1 MADSTLWLR
10 RCICC
15 WNPEQPQPSPS
26 LPHPVLLC
34 ACTACTAPCL
44 LQGDHLAVADRRAAP
59 PQAHAPG
66 RWVGAPAC
74 SLPACLFSAAAAAG
88 PTSGG
93 VLHPLPAC
101 HACSSIGHCRY
112 SFCLTLWSR
121 ACGPPCPS
129 CCAAC
134 HVRGSSLSGLRA
146 GVLQPC
152 PGWLR
157 DLPVCLPARLCTLPE
172 CYPQLS
178 MLIAAAACP
187 RFACPALP
195 QCSLLLNEAAIAAL
209 LTPLLSACLPCPALL
224 ASAASLKKHTGREL
238 PIDACPIRFGSWM
251 GGDRDGNPNVTAKVR
266 PGLLH
271 WLPVLCP
278 SRFPRHF
285 LCRQQHLPSLPWKTK
300 ALHLST
306 RACRRRMTWRACPAG
321 WPLTCTSRR
330 WMPCAL
336 SCL

>member
-1 MADSTLWLR
+1 MRSSSGTGWVGLHPECLFMADSTLWLR

-112 SFCLTLWSR
+112 SFCLT
-121 ACGPPCPS
+121 
-129 CCAAC
+129 
-134 HVRGSSLSGLRA
+134 SS
-146 GVLQPC
+146 
-152 PGWLR
+152 
-157 DLPVCLPARLCTLPE
+157 
-172 CYPQLS
+172 
-178 MLIAAAACP
+178 AAACCLFP
-187 RFACPALP
+187 LALP
-195 QCSLLLNEAAIAAL
+195 AEARGGLHIVEQSLWSTLTQLLRRMSCEGQQ
-209 LTPLLSACLPCPALL
+209 PEWPEGWGPA
-224 ASAASLKKHTGREL
+224 T
-238 PIDACPIRFGSWM
+238 
-251 GGDRDGNPNVTAKVR
+251 
-266 PGLLH
+266 
-271 WLPVLCP
+271 
-278 SRFPRHF
+278 
-285 LCRQQHLPSLPWKTK
+285 LPWL
-300 ALHLST
+300 A
-306 RACRRRMTWRACPAG
+306 A
-321 WPLTCTSRR
+321 
-330 WMPCAL
+330 
-336 SCL
+336 